1 MNHEVD
7 GSVIYREEGYER
19 RIRLG
24 WEGKIKGSSFVML
37 ILRYLSDSQKKM
49 VSRLV
54 LARAAV
60 KKVP

>member
-1 MNHEVD
+1 MLFTEMRD
-7 GSVIYREEGYER
+7 MRGGY
-19 RIRLG
+19 RLG

-60 KKVP
+60 KKYHKLDD